1 MKAALYM
8 RVSKSDGSQTVEN
21 QRRDLLA
28 YAERMG
34 FEVIEFVDTETG
46 SRSDRDGLRALL
58 HTCSRKEVSPVLLWK
73 LDRVTRRGSRD
84 ALNFSHVVDCCHIH

>member
-34 FEVIEFVDTETG
+34 YEVIEFVTTKPAAEATVT
-46 SRSDRDGLRALL
+46 ACV
-58 HTCSRKEVSPVLLWK
+58 HCWK
-73 LDRVTRRGSRD
+73 HAAEGKCP
-84 ALNFSHVVDCCHIH
+84 AC